1 MDWYSL
7 SRALLFR
14 LNGETSHE
22 LGLDM
27 LGASERL
34 GLLKHLVAPVPAL
47 PVTVA
52 GITFPNPV
60 GLAAGLDKNG
70 DFIDAFARLG
80 FGFIEI
86 GTVTPRPQPGNPK
99 PRLFR
104 IPERQAIIN
113 RMGFNNKGVDHLV
126 ERVKAA
132 RYRGV
137 LGINIGKN
145 FDTAVEDATSDY
157 LICLNKVYEHA
168 TYITVNI
175 SSPNTPGLR
184 TLQFGESL
192 QQLLAP
198 IKARQLELAEQ
209 FGYKPVFVK
218 IAPDMT
224 EEEVGLVAET
234 LINSGIDGV
243 SATNTTLSREGVEG
257 LRFGNETGGLSG
269 APLEDLATETISALC
284 KALDG
289 KLPVIGVGGIID
301 GEGAADKI
309 RAGAQLV
316 QIYSGFIYRGPELIA
331 EAVDAIA
338 ALEASVNH

>member
-1 MDWYSL
+1 MDWYTL

-34 GLLKHLVAPVPAL
+34 GLLKYLAPTVASL

-52 GITFPNPV
+52 GIEFPNPV

-70 DFIDAFARLG
+70 DYIDAFARLG

-184 TLQFGESL
+184 TLQFGDSL
-192 QQLLAP
+192 KQLLDP
-198 IKARQLELAEQ
+198 IKARQLELAQE

-218 IAPDMT
+218 IAPDMS
-224 EEEVGLVAET
+224 EDEVGLVAET
-234 LINSGIDGV
+234 LINSGVDGV
-243 SATNTTLSREGVEG
+243 IATNTTLSREGVQG

-269 APLEDLATETISALC
+269 APLEDLATETVSALC
-284 KALDG
+284 RALDG
-289 KLPVIGVGGIID
+289 KLPVIGVGGILD
-301 GEGAADKI
+301 GAGAAEKI

-316 QIYSGFIYRGPELIA
+316 QVYSGFIYRGPELIR

-338 ALEASVNH
+338 ALGNRS

>member
-1 MDWYSL
+1 MDWYAL
-7 SRALLFR
+7 SRALMFR

-27 LGASERL
+27 MGASERL
-34 GLLKHLVAPVPAL
+34 GLLQFLAPQVASL
-47 PVTVA
+47 PTTVA
-52 GITFPNPV
+52 GIEFPNPV

-70 DFIDAFARLG
+70 DYIDAFARLG

-132 RYRGV
+132 KYRGV

-145 FDTAVEDATSDY
+145 FDTAVEDATADY
-157 LICLNKVYEHA
+157 LACLDKAYEHA
-168 TYITVNI
+168 SYIALNI

-184 TLQFGESL
+184 TLQFGDSL
-192 QQLLAP
+192 KQLLEP
-198 IKARQLELAEQ
+198 VKARQLELANE

-218 IAPDMT
+218 IAPDM
-224 EEEVGLVAET
+224 EEDDVALVAET
-234 LINSGIDGV
+234 FVNSGIDGV
-243 SATNTTLSREGVEG
+243 IATNTTLSREGVQG
-257 LRFGNETGGLSG
+257 LRYGNEAGGLSG
-269 APLEDLATETISALC
+269 APLEDLATETIGHLCQAL
-284 KALDG
+284 AG
-289 KLPVIGVGGIID
+289 KLPVIGAGGILD
-301 GEGAADKI
+301 GEGAAEKI
-309 RAGAQLV
+309 KAGASLV
-316 QIYSGFIYRGPELIA
+316 QIYSGFIYRGPELIR
-331 EAVDAIA
+331 EAVDALA
-338 ALEASVNH
+338 DLRTQD

>member
-1 MDWYSL
+1 MDWYAL
-7 SRALLFR
+7 SRSLMFR

-27 LGASERL
+27 LGATERL
-34 GLLKHLVAPVPAL
+34 GLLQFLAPQVAAL
-47 PVTVA
+47 PTTVA
-52 GITFPNPV
+52 GIEFPNPV

-70 DFIDAFARLG
+70 DYIDAFARLG

-113 RMGFNNKGVDHLV
+113 RIGFNNKGVDHLV

-132 RYRGV
+132 KYRGV

-145 FDTAVEDATSDY
+145 FDTAVENATSDY
-157 LICLNKVYEHA
+157 LICLDKVYEHA

-184 TLQFGESL
+184 TLQFGDSL
-192 QQLLAP
+192 KHLLEP
-198 IKARQLELAEQ
+198 IKARQLELAKE

-218 IAPDMT
+218 IAPDM
-224 EEEVGLVAET
+224 EEDDVALVAET
-234 LINSGIDGV
+234 FINSGIDGV
-243 SATNTTLSREGVEG
+243 IATNTTLSREGVQG
-257 LRFGNETGGLSG
+257 LRFGNEAGGLSG
-269 APLEDLATETISALC
+269 APLEDLATETVEHLCQAL
-284 KALDG
+284 AG
-289 KLPVIGVGGIID
+289 KLPVMGVGGILD
-301 GEGAADKI
+301 GEGAAEKI
-309 RAGAQLV
+309 KAGASLV
-316 QIYSGFIYRGPELIA
+316 QIYSGFIYRGPELIR
-331 EAVDAIA
+331 EAVDALA
-338 ALEASVNH
+338 DLRTQG